1 MIRKFGKRRRN
12 LHALRHHIRPLALE
26 ILQRGEVR
34 LPRLGITRIHRV
46 VLIGTV
52 LIAQAR
58 IAMTEL
64 MYQHLL
70 ERRMIR
76 GRKRNLVVDAAATIR
91 RRIHQYDDLL
101 ERHIAQGIIDAMNL
115 ARSEITVR
123 IESIVMRASHRVLP
137 FPFVWNTRT
146 LIERW
151 SRNCHY
157 VESRLERSE
166 WFALED
172 GIGSPL
178 RILIEL
184 IHLVLAITLGDDGEV
199 HTVGSLSALHDV
211 AVRDAILAQW
221 SDEDILRI
229 DGMAQFCGHLLM
241 RIAQGDTYIHR
252 LLRERHE
259 ETALE

>member
-1 MIRKFGKRRRN
+1 
-12 LHALRHHIRPLALE
+12 
-26 ILQRGEVR
+26 
-34 LPRLGITRIHRV
+34 
-46 VLIGTV
+46 
-52 LIAQAR
+52 
-58 IAMTEL
+58 MTEL
-64 MYQHLL
+64 MHQHLL

-101 ERHIAQGIIDAMNL
+101 ERHITQGIIDAMNL
-115 ARSEITVR
+115 ARGEITVR
-123 IESIVMRASHRVLP
+123 IKSIVMRASHRVLP
-137 FPFVWNTRT
+137 FPFVRKTWS

-151 SRNCHY
+151 SRNSHH

-184 IHLVLAITLGDDGEV
+184 IHLVLAITLGDDGKV

-221 SDEDILRI
+221 SDEDILGI
-229 DGMAQFCGHLLM
+229 DGMAQFCSHLLM
-241 RIAQGDTYIHR
+241 RIAQGDAYIHR
-252 LLRERHE
+252 LLWERHE

>member
-64 MYQHLL
+64 MHQHLL
-70 ERRMIR
+70 KRRMIR

-101 ERHIAQGIIDAMNL
+101 ERHITQGIIDAMNL
-115 ARSEITVR
+115 ARGEITVR
-123 IESIVMRASHRVLP
+123 IKSIVMRTSHRALP
-137 FPFVWNTRT
+137 FPFVRNTWS

-151 SRNCHY
+151 SRNSHH

-166 WFALED
+166 RFALED
-172 GIGSPL
+172 GIGCPL

-199 HTVGSLSALHDV
+199 NTFGSLSALHDV

-221 SDEDILRI
+221 SDEDILGI
-229 DGMAQFCGHLLM
+229 DGMAQLSRHLLM
-241 RIAQGDTYIHR
+241 RIAQGDANIHR
-252 LLRERHE
+252 LLWERNE
-259 ETALE
+259 ETAFE

>member
-34 LPRLGITRIHRV
+34 LPRLGITRIHRI

-52 LIAQAR
+52 LITQAR

-64 MYQHLL
+64 MHQHLL

-76 GRKRNLVVDAAATIR
+76 GRKRNLVVDAATTIR
-91 RRIHQYDDLL
+91 RRIYQYDDLL

-115 ARSEITVR
+115 ARGEITVR

-137 FPFVWNTRT
+137 FPIVRNTRSF
-146 LIERW
+146 IERW
-151 SRNCHY
+151 SRNCHH
-157 VESRLERSE
+157 VESRLERSKR
-166 WFALED
+166 FAFED
-172 GIGSPL
+172 SIGCPL

-184 IHLVLAITLGDDGEV
+184 VHLVLAITLGDDGEV
-199 HTVGSLSALHDV
+199 NTVDSLSALHDV

-221 SDEDILRI
+221 PDEDILRI
-229 DGMAQFCGHLLM
+229 DGMAQFCSHLLM
-241 RIAQGDTYIHR
+241 RIAQGDAYIHR
-252 LLRERHE
+252 LLWERHE